1 MVRLMG
7 GEAAGG
13 SGNNVG
19 VVCNAPEWNMCIAHG
34 ATPDDSS
41 GTCAD
46 SLLFGTG
53 AFAPDP

>member
-19 VVCNAPEWNMCIAHG
+19 VVCNAPEWNMCIAPG